1 MANRRPTPPVV
12 IMAKLLKHK
21 GLFCAKEQKQ
31 IRALE
36 LYWETNRVIPQDV
49 MPIVWKWMRFIR
61 KQTSA
66 QRAAA

>member
-1 MANRRPTPPVV
+1 MAKRRPSPPAV

-21 GLFCAKEQKQ
+21 ALFCAKEQKQ

-49 MPIVWKWMRFIR
+49 MPVIWKWMRHIR
-61 KQTSA
+61 MQTA
-66 QRAAA
+66 RREAA